1 MSYLK
6 RKEQK
11 KKWKKKDW
19 IPITDKVSLKIDTI
33 IKPHDPE
40 QSQKIGFHFNL
51 QESLVSNQPKTY
63 PTIPINVEHIEI
75 PKIDLPS
82 KPEKVSKDLTFFNT
96 FNKTFNPLWSSEK
109 DEDEE
114 DKPFEAWNKYADFI
128 KKKDEEEKVKPF
140 EFKLPTYDFLGY
152 KKEEKKSYDYIAD
165 FIKKKDEE
173 EKVKPFEFKLPKYDT
188 FPTLN
193 KDRLDNSFGVHSFL
207 DKHKPF
213 VVPTK
218 ITNEQLKFPYL
229 PLTEYSKPKLE
240 IPSPS
245 NISIGNAFSIAQKYS
260 EINQHK
266 PEEPYKPFFQMPNM
280 PISDAFKIAEQLN
293 KKQEEAKE
301 EKNQQHIYYDDWW
314 KRNSPL
320 DIGVRGGLYGMRRI
334 GGGMVRKGVYG

>member
-140 EFKLPTYDFLGY
+140 EFKLP
-152 KKEEKKSYDYIAD
+152 
-165 FIKKKDEE
+165 
-173 EKVKPFEFKLPKYDT
+173 KYDT

-293 KKQEEAKE
+293 KKPEEPYKPFFQMPNMPISDAFKIAEQLNKKQEEAKE

>member
-114 DKPFEAWNKYADFI
+114 DKPFEAWNKY
-128 KKKDEEEKVKPF
+128 
-140 EFKLPTYDFLGY
+140 
-152 KKEEKKSYDYIAD
+152 AD